1 MRPPNQAARN
11 QLRTVLARR
20 AAVSAA
26 DLASQLAVSVPT
38 LHRLLR
44 AHSADLVIT
53 GKARRTRYAL
63 RRPLRGGPA
72 DWPLVEINAQGAAQ
86 QVAALALV
94 QPEGSWLPLD
104 GSAWPIPEESRDGWW
119 AGLPYVLQ
127 DMRPQGYLG
136 RQLARAEHAA
146 LGLPPNPEA
155 WGDDAVV
162 HALAHIG
169 SDCSGNLLLGD
180 VAFQRWQAAL
190 MAPPTPL
197 VASALGAAY
206 SRLAEQ
212 AVAAG
217 VAGSSAAGEFPKFP
231 ALRDLAAADTPHVLV
246 KFSGADGS
254 PAVQRWA
261 DLLVCEH
268 LALGCAATLPGVSAA
283 SSRIVQHAGRTFLEV
298 QRFDRHGLHGRSPL
312 VSLATLDACF
322 VGDGS
327 GDWPRLA
334 AGLQALGVLDAATV
348 QQVQHLAW
356 FGRLIHNTDMHPG
369 NLSFRPMAAAGAGAA
384 PAAITAASTTT
395 STAAAITTTAAA
407 GPMQL
412 APAYDML
419 PMGHAPLPGGE
430 VASRHFSP
438 PLPLPAQRQLWLV
451 ACAAALL
458 FWQRAAADTR
468 ISPAFR
474 QVCAGHAELLQRL
487 TEWL

>member
-1 MRPPNQAARN
+1 MRPPNQAARD

-20 AAVSAA
+20 AAASAA
-26 DLASQLAVSVPT
+26 DLATKLAVSVPT
-38 LHRLLR
+38 LHRLLQ
-44 AHSADLVIT
+44 AHSADLVVT

-63 RRPLRGGPA
+63 RRPLRGGQS
-72 DWPLVEINAQGAAQ
+72 DWPLVEINAQGGANP
-86 QVAALALV
+86 VAKLVLV
-94 QPEGSWLPLD
+94 QPEGSWLPLQ
-104 GSAWPIPEESRDGWW
+104 GSAWPIPDDSRDGWW
-119 AGLPYVLQ
+119 AGLPYILQ

-136 RQLARAEHAA
+136 RQMARAEHAA

-162 HALAHIG
+162 HALSHIG

-180 VAFQRWQAAL
+180 VAFQRWQAQTL
-190 MAPPTPL
+190 APAAPL
-197 VASALGAAY
+197 VAASLGAAY
-206 SRLAEQ
+206 ARLAQQ

-231 ALRDLAAADTPHVLV
+231 ALRDLNGADTPHVLV

-268 LALGCAATLPGVSAA
+268 LALGCAGTLPGVAAA
-283 SSRIVQHAGRTFLEV
+283 SSRIVQHAGRTFFEV

-334 AGLQALGVLDAATV
+334 AGLQALGLLDAATV

-356 FGRLIHNTDMHPG
+356 FGRLIHNTDMHAG
-369 NLSFRPMAAAGAGAA
+369 NLSFRPQAAAGAV
-384 PAAITAASTTT
+384 
-395 STAAAITTTAAA
+395 AAATAPTSPPPVTA

-430 VASRHFSP
+430 VASRLFSP
-438 PLPLPAQRQLWLV
+438 PLPLPAQRPVWLV

-468 ISPAFR
+468 ISAAFR
-474 QVCAGHAELLQRL
+474 RVCAGHADVLQGLAQRV
-487 TEWL
+487 

>member
-1 MRPPNQAARN
+1 MRPPNQAARD

-26 DLASQLAVSVPT
+26 DLAAKLAVSVPT
-38 LHRLLR
+38 LHRLLQ
-44 AHSADLVIT
+44 AHSADLVVT

-72 DWPLVEINAQGAAQ
+72 DWPLVEINAQGAANP
-86 QVAALALV
+86 VAKLVLV

-104 GSAWPIPEESRDGWW
+104 GSAWPIPEDSRDGWW
-119 AGLPYVLQ
+119 AGLPYILQ

-162 HALAHIG
+162 HALSHIG
-169 SDCSGNLLLGD
+169 GDCSGNLLLGD
-180 VAFQRWQAAL
+180 VAFQRWQAQTL
-190 MAPPTPL
+190 APATPL
-197 VASALGAAY
+197 AAPALGAAY

-212 AVAAG
+212 AVASG

-231 ALRDLAAADTPHVLV
+231 ALRDLAGADTPHVLV

-268 LALGCAATLPGVSAA
+268 LALGCAGTLPGVAA
-283 SSRIVQHAGRTFLEV
+283 ACSRIVQHGGRTFLEV
-298 QRFDRHGLHGRSPL
+298 QRFDRHGLQGRSPL

-334 AGLQALGVLDAATV
+334 AGLQALGVLDAAAV
-348 QQVQHLAW
+348 QQVQLLAW

-369 NLSFRPMAAAGAGAA
+369 NLSFRPQATASALAA
-384 PAAITAASTTT
+384 PTAITAITAT
-395 STAAAITTTAAA
+395 SA

-430 VASRHFSP
+430 VASRLFSP
-438 PLPLPAQRQLWLV
+438 PLPLPTQRPVWLV
-451 ACAAALL
+451 ACAAALV
-458 FWQRAAADTR
+458 FWQRVAADTR
-468 ISPAFR
+468 ISAAFR
-474 QVCAGHAELLQRL
+474 QVCAGHADVLQDLAQRV
-487 TEWL
+487 